1 MSISKNPLYKQR
13 KTQYNK
19 NMKVRQRSFFDEEN
33 RMEKISKIGDPL
45 EMLNKVINWEMF
57 RNILNKAVVRKEN
70 TRKGGRPSYDV
81 VMMFKILVQ
90 QRLYNLSDDQ
100 TEYQINDRRSFMRF
114 LGLELCDP
122 IPDAKT
128 IWKFRNDLA
137 QTDTMEELFC
147 LFDKML
153 ESEGLITHKGTI
165 IDATFVDVPRQR
177 NRRDE
182 NDKIKNGEIP
192 EEWEKPKNAAKK
204 AQKDIDAR
212 WAKKNNETHFGYK
225 DHVKCDAESK
235 FITNYGITDAALHDS
250 QRCIDLLEETDEVL
264 YADSAYA
271 GESIEEKLP
280 ENCRSEICEK
290 GYRNHPLTEEQKEN
304 NRRKSKIRCRI
315 EHIFGFITN
324 SMKGINIRSIGIQR
338 AWFHIGLMN
347 LVYNFCRYEFL
358 KRGSVQYGIAMPF
371 CRKTK

>member
-1 MSISKNPLYKQR
+1 
-13 KTQYNK
+13 
-19 NMKVRQRSFFDEEN
+19 MKVRQRSFYDEEI
-33 RMEKISKIGDPL
+33 RMEKIRKIGDPF
-45 EMLNKVINWEMF
+45 EMLNKVIIWEMF
-57 RNILNKAVVRKEN
+57 RDILNKAVVRKEN
-70 TRKGGRPSYDV
+70 IRKGGRPSYNV
-81 VMMFKILVQ
+81 VMMFKILVL
-90 QRLYNLSDDQ
+90 QRLYNPSDDQ

-137 QTDTMEELFC
+137 QTNTIEELFC
-147 LFDKML
+147 LFDRML

-165 IDATFVDVPRQR
+165 IDATFVDVPRLR

-192 EEWEKPKNAAKK
+192 EEWEKPENAAKK

-212 WAKKNNETHFGYK
+212 WAKKNNETHYGYK
-225 DHVKCDAESK
+225 NHVKCDAESK
-235 FITNYGITDAALHDS
+235 FITNYGVTDATLHDS

-264 YADSAYA
+264 YADSAYS

-290 GYRNHPLTEEQKEN
+290 GYRNHPITEEQKEN
-304 NRRKSKIRCRI
+304 NHRKSKIRCRI
-315 EHIFGFITN
+315 EHIFGFMTN
-324 SMKGINIRSIGIQR
+324 RMKGINIRGIGMQR
-338 AWFHIGLMN
+338 AWFHIGLMK

-358 KRGSVQYGIAMPF
+358 KRVSV
-371 CRKTK
+371 

>member
-1 MSISKNPLYKQR
+1 
-13 KTQYNK
+13 
-19 NMKVRQRSFFDEEN
+19 MKVRQRSFFDEES
-33 RMEKISKIGDPL
+33 RMEKLSKIGDPL
-45 EMLNKVINWEMF
+45 EMLNKVIIWEMF
-57 RNILNKAVVRKEN
+57 RDILKKAVVRKEN

-81 VMMFKILVQ
+81 VMMFKILVL

-128 IWKFRNDLA
+128 IWKFKNDLA
-137 QTDTMEELFC
+137 QTNAMEELFC

-177 NRRDE
+177 NHHDE

-192 EEWEKPKNAAKK
+192 EEWEKPENAAKK
-204 AQKDIDAR
+204 AQKDTDAR

-235 FITNYGITDAALHDS
+235 LITNYGITDAALHDS
-250 QRCIDLLEETDEVL
+250 QCCIDLLEETDEVL

-315 EHIFGFITN
+315 EHIFGFMTN
-324 SMKGINIRSIGIQR
+324 RMKGIHIRSIGIQR
-338 AWFHIGLMN
+338 AWLHIGLMN

-358 KRGSVQYGIAMPF
+358 KRTSV
-371 CRKTK
+371 